1 VIALFHRRRRALIG
15 GVICAVV
22 VVATDMLFWSPASSR
37 PRKAD
42 AVVVFGG
49 AGAREAE
56 GERLVREGIAPI
68 LAESVNTTYDPC
80 YGQQARLPV
89 ICFRPQPLTTQ
100 GEARWLAATARA
112 RGWHHVVVVVSVPQ
126 ATRARLRI
134 RRCYSGGLQIVT
146 VHLSVASMVAN
157 AVYEWGAMFKALTL
171 QRGC

>member
-1 VIALFHRRRRALIG
+1 MALSHRRRRSLIG
-15 GVICAVV
+15 AAICAVV
-22 VVATDMLFWSPASSR
+22 VVATGILFWSPASSR

-49 AGAREAE
+49 AGARDEE

-80 YGQQARLPV
+80 YRQQARFPV

-100 GEARWLAATARA
+100 GEARWLAATART
-112 RGWHHVVVVVSVPQ
+112 RGWHRVVVVVSVPQ

-134 RRCYSGGLQIVT
+134 RRCYSGELQIVT
-146 VHLSVASMVAN
+146 VHLSVASMLAN
-157 AVYEWGAMFKALTL
+157 AVYEWGATSKALTL